1 MNDDRISDLEIQD
14 FNTIDALR
22 KKYDL
27 ENPEHIKKIYNS
39 LLNGEIR
46 FSTKD
51 GNDFDDYISE
61 KYEYFKNKGYYNV
74 NGKKKKSP
82 IKAGGSSKQNVKSQT
97 ESSRKDNAITSEKK
111 EYEVLLNSE
120 SDEDFDSR
128 VRKEMIKGERKRTI
142 LVVSF
147 GLIAAACLIYCIIY
161 YFLWNRTENNT
172 AKLASMIN
180 TETDSFTTDKP
191 KPVLP
196 ENEETGT
203 NVETGPPEVLEKYS
217 EVLNINKSL
226 IGWIQIADTI
236 IDYPV
241 MQTVDNEYYLTHNF
255 SQEYD
260 KNGSIFLD
268 CNCSIYPRSTNLI
281 VYGHHMKSGNMFGT
295 LQNYQTKKFYNKH
308 KYILFDT
315 IYDEGVYEV
324 MYVFRDKVHSA
335 QDVGFKYYE
344 FTDAYSEEEFNSYM
358 NEMAELSLYDTGV
371 SAEFGDSLLTLS
383 TCDYQEKNGRFV
395 VVAKRVYID

>member
-180 TETDSFTTDKP
+180 TETDSF
-191 KPVLP
+191 V
-196 ENEETGT
+196 
-203 NVETGPPEVLEKYS
+203 
-217 EVLNINKSL
+217 
-226 IGWIQIADTI
+226 
-236 IDYPV
+236 
-241 MQTVDNEYYLTHNF
+241 
-255 SQEYD
+255 
-260 KNGSIFLD
+260 
-268 CNCSIYPRSTNLI
+268 
-281 VYGHHMKSGNMFGT
+281 
-295 LQNYQTKKFYNKH
+295 
-308 KYILFDT
+308 FDQQ
-315 IYDEGVYEV
+315 
-324 MYVFRDKVHSA
+324 K
-335 QDVGFKYYE
+335 
-344 FTDAYSEEEFNSYM
+344 
-358 NEMAELSLYDTGV
+358 
-371 SAEFGDSLLTLS
+371 
-383 TCDYQEKNGRFV
+383 
-395 VVAKRVYID
+395 